1 MTINK
6 ILVVEDDSNVL
17 NTLKYKL
24 RKEGYDVT
32 TAIDDAEAVETARR
46 KTPDLTILQILS

>member
-1 MTINK
+1 MTVNK
-6 ILVVEDDSNVL
+6 ILVVEDDSNLL
-17 NTLKYKL
+17 NALKYKL

-46 KTPDLTILQILS
+46 KTADLIIL